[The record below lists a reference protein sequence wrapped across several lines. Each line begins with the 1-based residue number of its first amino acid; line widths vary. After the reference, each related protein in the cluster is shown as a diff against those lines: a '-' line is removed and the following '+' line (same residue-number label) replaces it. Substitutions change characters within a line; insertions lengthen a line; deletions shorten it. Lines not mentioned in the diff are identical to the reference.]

1 MVKISSA
8 IIFGLILAGLVT
20 LILVPILYSRALR
33 RREKSLRLRGYV
45 MRDQQLRQALL
56 EEQKKKAAGSDPPN
70 PSSIESIPRQPP
82 ARRKSLTSHGQKR

>member
-45 MRDQQLRQALL
+45 MRDQRLRQALL

-70 PSSIESIPRQPP
+70 PS
-82 ARRKSLTSHGQKR
+82 

>member
-70 PSSIESIPRQPP
+70 PSEIE
-82 ARRKSLTSHGQKR
+82 